1 MAAEDAVNN
10 ASLTTNAAA
19 FRRFSYLLLIIII
32 FNLLLPFNSSAHQLS
47 KQFYSKTC
55 PNALS
60 TIKTAVQNA
69 VNSDPG
75 AAAALLHLHFRDC
88 FINGCDGSVLLEN
101 TTNPMFVPPRGLNV
115 IVDIKTQLEELCA
128 GVVSCADILTVATRD
143 AVVLIGGPSW
153 SVSLGRR
160 DSTTPSK
167 DAGNTIIPGPASNLT
182 HLIDSF
188 ANKGFSARQMVA
200 LSGSH
205 TIGMARCAA
214 FRNRIYNDSDI
225 DASYAALLQSKCPQS
240 GGDLNYVP
248 LDITT
253 PILFDNAY
261 FKNLQSQ
268 KGLLHSDQQL
278 LSGGSTD
285 SIVKEYISNPFKFA
299 NDFGKAMEK
308 MSKLSP
314 LTGTDGEIRRDCR
327 RMNS

>member
-19 FRRFSYLLLIIII
+19 FRRFSYLLLI
-32 FNLLLPFNSSAHQLS
+32 FNLLILPFNSSAHHLS

-55 PNALS
+55 PNALP

-88 FINGCDGSVLLEN
+88 FIN
-101 TTNPMFVPPRGLNV
+101 
-115 IVDIKTQLEELCA
+115 
-128 GVVSCADILTVATRD
+128 
-143 AVVLIGGPSW
+143 IGGPSW

-225 DASYAALLQSKCPQS
+225 DASYAAGLRSKCPQS

-248 LDITT
+248 LDTTT

-285 SIVKEYISNPFKFA
+285 SIVKEYISNPSKFA
-299 NDFGKAMEK
+299 NDFAKAMEK
-308 MSKLSP
+308 ISKLSP

>member
-19 FRRFSYLLLIIII
+19 FRRFSYLLII
-32 FNLLLPFNSSAHQLS
+32 FNLLILPFNSSAHQLS
-47 KQFYSKTC
+47 KHFYSKTC

-101 TTNPMFVPPRGLNV
+101 ATNPMFVPPRGLNV

-143 AVVLIGGPSW
+143 AVVVIGGPSW

-188 ANKGFSARQMVA
+188 ANKG
-200 LSGSH
+200 SH

-225 DASYAALLQSKCPQS
+225 DASYAVGLRSKCPQI

-248 LDITT
+248 LDTTT

-285 SIVKEYISNPFKFA
+285 SIVNEYISHSSKFA

>member
-1 MAAEDAVNN
+1 MAA
-10 ASLTTNAAA
+10 AAA
-19 FRRFSYLLLIIII
+19 EFRRFSYLLLII
-32 FNLLLPFNSSAHQLS
+32 FNLLLLPFNSSSAYHLS
-47 KQFYSKTC
+47 KHFYSKTC

-60 TIKTAVQNA
+60 TIKTAVHNA

-75 AAAALLHLHFRDC
+75 TAAALLHLHFRDC
-88 FINGCDGSVLLEN
+88 FIN
-101 TTNPMFVPPRGLNV
+101 
-115 IVDIKTQLEELCA
+115 
-128 GVVSCADILTVATRD
+128 
-143 AVVLIGGPSW
+143 IGGPSW

-167 DAGNTIIPGPASNLT
+167 DAGSTIIPGPASNLT
-182 HLIDSF
+182 HLISSF
-188 ANKGFSARQMVA
+188 ANKGFTARQMVA

-205 TIGMARCAA
+205 TIGKAHCAA

-225 DASYAALLQSKCPQS
+225 DASYAAWLRSKCPQS

-278 LSGGSTD
+278 LSSGFTN
-285 SIVKEYISNPFKFA
+285 SIVKEYISHPSKFA
-299 NDFGKAMEK
+299 NDFAEAMVK
-308 MSKLSP
+308 MSELSP
-314 LTGTDGEIRRDCR
+314 LTGTNGEIRRDCR
-327 RMNS
+327 RMNY

>member
-1 MAAEDAVNN
+1 MAA
-10 ASLTTNAAA
+10 AAA
-19 FRRFSYLLLIIII
+19 EFRRFSYLLLII
-32 FNLLLPFNSSAHQLS
+32 FNLLLLPFNSSSAYHLS
-47 KQFYSKTC
+47 KHFYSKTC

-60 TIKTAVQNA
+60 TIKTAVHNA

-75 AAAALLHLHFRDC
+75 TAAALLHLHFRDC
-88 FINGCDGSVLLEN
+88 FINGCDGSVLLVN
-101 TTNPMFVPPRGLNV
+101 TTNPMVAPPRGLNV
-115 IVDIKTQLEELCA
+115 IVDIKTQLEELCV
-128 GVVSCADILTVATRD
+128 GVVSCADILTLATRD
-143 AVVLIGGPSW
+143 AIVVIGGPSW

-167 DAGNTIIPGPASNLT
+167 DAGSTIIPGPASNLT
-182 HLIDSF
+182 HLISSF
-188 ANKGFSARQMVA
+188 ANKGFTARQMVA

-205 TIGMARCAA
+205 TIGKAHCAA

-225 DASYAALLQSKCPQS
+225 DASYAAWLRSKCPQS

-278 LSGGSTD
+278 LSSGFTN
-285 SIVKEYISNPFKFA
+285 SIVKEYISHPSKFA
-299 NDFGKAMEK
+299 NDFAEAMVK
-308 MSKLSP
+308 MSELSP
-314 LTGTDGEIRRDCR
+314 LTGTNGEIRRDCR
-327 RMNS
+327 RMNY

>member
-10 ASLTTNAAA
+10 ASLITNAAA
-19 FRRFSYLLLIIII
+19 FRRCSYLLLI
-32 FNLLLPFNSSAHQLS
+32 FNLLILPFNSSAHHLS
-47 KQFYSKTC
+47 KHFYSKTC

-115 IVDIKTQLEELCA
+115 VVDIKTQLEELCA

-143 AVVLIGGPSW
+143 AVVVIGGPSW

-200 LSGSH
+200 LSG
-205 TIGMARCAA
+205 
-214 FRNRIYNDSDI
+214 F
-225 DASYAALLQSKCPQS
+225 
-240 GGDLNYVP
+240 YVC
-248 LDITT
+248 
-253 PILFDNAY
+253 F
-261 FKNLQSQ
+261 
-268 KGLLHSDQQL
+268 
-278 LSGGSTD
+278 
-285 SIVKEYISNPFKFA
+285 
-299 NDFGKAMEK
+299 
-308 MSKLSP
+308 
-314 LTGTDGEIRRDCR
+314 
-327 RMNS
+327 